1 MTRTPQVETPAA
13 AGGQLPW
20 RRRAALPTFVA
31 VGLVFDL
38 AVWWQGLAQEDGPFS
53 PETHSQPY
61 RDSVWLLVLFLP
73 YLWLLWAQRNGG
85 GYRRRTVWVA
95 FAVVAVP
102 LVFAPPVQSH
112 DVFQYLVYGHMQV
125 SHGLNPYLASPAD
138 LPGDPWVAWA
148 TWDHTSSVYGPVW
161 SLLVAA
167 LVALAGPHPVAAL
180 LLVKCVTFV
189 AVVVTGL
196 ALSALRTSQR
206 PLLNG
211 DPSGHLS
218 GFLLNPLVLT
228 AGILGA
234 HADVM
239 LAAAVA
245 VAMVL
250 DQRGRRVA
258 VVVVLGLA
266 VLVKVYAV
274 FALAAYGYVL
284 WRRGQRRAVAG
295 GLAAVLLLGIALSW
309 PYWRGW
315 ATLRPLLATGDQS
328 SASLAGLLQ
337 EALAWVLA
345 QLGLADA
352 TQVADVVVRLAG
364 AAVLIGVAWWA
375 TTRPTVRADPWWLG
389 AVLLGTF
396 LLVSPWFLPWYLV
409 SLLALTLPLAH
420 VGLRRAVMTA
430 TASAL
435 VVLPLGGDFLQ
446 TVLRY
451 LPPVVAARIP
461 RRATEVGG

>member
-1 MTRTPQVETPAA
+1 VT
-13 AGGQLPW
+13 
-20 RRRAALPTFVA
+20 AALPAFLA
-31 VGLVFDL
+31 VGLLFDL
-38 AVWWQGLAQEDGPFS
+38 AVWWQGLTQDDGAFS

-61 RDSVWLLVLFLP
+61 RNALWLLVLFLP
-73 YLWLLWAQRNGG
+73 YLWLLWAHRHGG
-85 GYRRRTVWVA
+85 GYRRRTIWVA

-125 SHGLNPYLASPAD
+125 SHGLNPYLANPAD

-167 LVALAGPHPVAAL
+167 LVALAGPHPVGAL

-189 AVVVTGL
+189 AVLVTGL
-196 ALSALRTSQR
+196 GLSALRPSR
-206 PLLNG
+206 SPLLTG
-211 DPSGHLS
+211 DPSGHLA

-228 AGILGA
+228 TGILGA
-234 HADVM
+234 HADVV

-266 VLVKVYAV
+266 VLVKAYAV
-274 FALAAYGYVL
+274 FALAAYVYVL

-295 GLAAVLLLGIALSW
+295 GLAAVLLLGVVASW

-315 ATLRPLLATGDQS
+315 ATLRPLLATGGQS

-337 EALAWVLA
+337 EALTWVLA
-345 QLGLADA
+345 HLGLADA
-352 TQVADVVVRLAG
+352 AQAADVVVRLAG

-375 TTRPTVRADPWWLG
+375 ATRRTVRSDPWWLG

-420 VGLRRAVMTA
+420 AGLRRAVVTA
-430 TASAL
+430 TASSL
-435 VVLPLGGDFLQ
+435 VVLPLAGDFVQ
-446 TVLRY
+446 TALRY
-451 LPPVVAARIP
+451 APPLLTLRFP
-461 RRATEVGG
+461 RRTTGVDG